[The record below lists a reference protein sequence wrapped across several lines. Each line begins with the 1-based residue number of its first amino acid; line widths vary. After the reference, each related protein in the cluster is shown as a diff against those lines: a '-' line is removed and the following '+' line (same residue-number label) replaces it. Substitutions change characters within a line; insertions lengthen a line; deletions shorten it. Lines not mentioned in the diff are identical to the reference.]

1 MFKFLIGLFIGL
13 VTGVFILALLI
24 ASKKQ
29 DEFEEYMKDDK
40 YYYDDK

>member
-13 VTGVFILALLI
+13 VTGIFIALLI

>member
-1 MFKFLIGLFIGL
+1 MFKFLIGLFICL
-13 VTGVFILALLI
+13 VTGVFILALLV